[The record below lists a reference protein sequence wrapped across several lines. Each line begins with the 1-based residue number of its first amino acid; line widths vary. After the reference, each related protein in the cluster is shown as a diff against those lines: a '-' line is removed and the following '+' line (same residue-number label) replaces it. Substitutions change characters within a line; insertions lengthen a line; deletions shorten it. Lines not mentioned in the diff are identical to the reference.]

1 MNRAI
6 SALVGCGLAVS
17 VLSGSAGQPPG
28 TITEESQ
35 VAPYTVPD
43 PLVMADG
50 APVRDAAT
58 WRARRRPELLRQ
70 FESLVYGR
78 TPEQPLLVVAS
89 NPRVERNIGTKG
101 SDPAVPGAARTEVT
115 LHLSRAGRE
124 VAINLLLYTPA
135 IARGPVPVVVGLNFN
150 GNQAVA
156 ADPGIALATSW
167 LPDRA
172 AGVANNRATDQTR
185 GVEASR
191 WQVETLLARGYAL
204 ATAYYGDL
212 DPDFDDGFQNGV
224 HPLFYRP
231 GQTRPADGQWGAIG
245 AWAWG
250 LSRMLDYLETRRD
263 VDARRAIVMGHSR
276 LGKAA
281 LWAGAQDR
289 RFAMVISNNSGCGGA
304 ALGKRVF
311 GETIAHITA
320 SFPHW
325 FTARFSRYAGH
336 EADLPVDQHELLALI
351 APRPLYVASAV
362 EDRWAD
368 PRGEFLGAL
377 GADPV
382 YRLLGTPGL
391 GVTEMP
397 AVDTPVGHTIGYHVR
412 SGGHDVTAYDWAQYL
427 AFADRHLGRPLKA
440 DAQGPAVCTIDSAR
454 AHHP

>member
-1 MNRAI
+1 MFT
-6 SALVGCGLAVS
+6 ALGW
-17 VLSGSAGQPPG
+17 QPPG
-28 TITEESQ
+28 TIIDESQ
-35 VAPYTVPD
+35 VVPYTLPD

-50 APVRDAAT
+50 TPVRDGAT
-58 WRARRRPELLRQ
+58 WRARRRPALLRQ
-70 FESLVYGR
+70 FESVVYGS
-78 TPEQPLLVVAS
+78 TPGPSPAVVAS
-89 NPRVERNIGTKG
+89 NLRVDRTALG
-101 SDPAVPGAARTEVT
+101 GAAIRTEVT
-115 LHLSRAGRE
+115 LRLSRVDQE
-124 VAINLLLYTPA
+124 PAIHVLLYTPA
-135 IARGPVPVVVGLNFN
+135 AARGRVPVVVGLNFD

-156 ADPGIALATSW
+156 SDPGIALATSW
-167 LPDRA
+167 LP
-172 AGVANNRATDQTR
+172 AGATGVVNNRATDQTR

-191 WQVETLLARGYAL
+191 WQVEMLLSRGYAL

-224 HPLFYRP
+224 HPLFYRA

-304 ALGKRVF
+304 ALSKRVF
-311 GETIAHITA
+311 GETVGHITA

-325 FTARFSRYAGH
+325 FTAGFARYAGH

-391 GVTEMP
+391 GVTAMP
-397 AVDTPVGHTIGYHVR
+397 AVDTPVGQTIGYHVR
-412 SGGHDVTAYDWAQYL
+412 SGAHDVTAYDWAQYL
-427 AFADRHLGRPLKA
+427 AFADRHLRQRP
-440 DAQGPAVCTIDSAR
+440 
-454 AHHP
+454 AH